1 MVNKKNEESK
11 IKYFCPIC
19 LKSFGNRKD
28 NYQNHIKKISG
39 CGAEII
45 KLEEIKI
52 QKDILDSDK
61 NKFLNVESNNLALIE
76 LMKKIINQNEKMNNN
91 ILDLNNDILDLKNE
105 ISILKEDN
113 ENLKNKVIQYNTTNN
128 NNNNCIVINNFNDTN
143 YKDNF
148 NNLLKEKGK
157 SIYLQTLRNVFLNP
171 QKPENHTFYIAD
183 KSRGLAKIYNN
194 GLWETKNM
202 NLIVDKIIDSVVE
215 YFNLSIEEIKEDH
228 EKYERL
234 KNTIASK
241 VNYIQL
247 CDLEYLDDLEDDTKE
262 NKERI
267 QRCKDFRQLVYDEI
281 IILFHDNKKTVLDTH
296 KKQKIIKNI

>member
-45 KLEEIKI
+45 KLEEIKM

-61 NKFLNVESNNLALIE
+61 NKFLNVKNDNLALIE

-143 YKDNF
+143 YKGNF

-215 YFNLSIEEIKEDH
+215 YFNLSIEKIKEDRERY
-228 EKYERL
+228 EKL
-234 KNTIASK
+234 KKTIVSK

-296 KKQKIIKNI
+296 KKQKINKSI

>member
-1 MVNKKNEESK
+1 MVYIKKNLSKIRYICPNCNKDFNNRKSDFNRHINKKK
-11 IKYFCPIC
+11 
-19 LKSFGNRKD
+19 
-28 NYQNHIKKISG
+28 G
-39 CGAEII
+39 CVNNNINIEIETI
-45 KLEEIKI
+45 NI
-52 QKDILDSDK
+52 
-61 NKFLNVESNNLALIE
+61 ESNNPMMIE
-76 LMKKIINQNEKMNNN
+76 FMNKIINQNEKMNN
-91 ILDLNNDILDLKNE
+91 DILDLKNK
-105 ISILKEDN
+105 ISILEEDN
-113 ENLKNKVIQYNTTNN
+113 ENLKNQVIQYNTTNNN

-143 YKDNF
+143 YKGNF
-148 NNLLKEKGK
+148 NNLLKERGK
-157 SIYLQTLRNVFLNP
+157 SIYLKTLRNVFLNP

-202 NLIVDKIIDSVVE
+202 GLIVDKIIDSVVE

-247 CDLEYLDDLEDDTKE
+247 CDLEYLDDLEDDSKE
-262 NKERI
+262 NKEII
-267 QRCKDFRQLVYDEI
+267 QRCKYFRQLVYDEI
-281 IILFHDNKKTVLDTH
+281 IVLFHDNKKTVLDTH

>member
-39 CGAEII
+39 CGTEII
-45 KLEEIKI
+45 KLEEIKM

-61 NKFLNVESNNLALIE
+61 NESLNVKNNNLALME
-76 LMKKIINQNEKMNNN
+76 LLKRIINQNEKMNN
-91 ILDLNNDILDLKNE
+91 DILDLKNK
-105 ISILKEDN
+105 ISILEEDN
-113 ENLKNKVIQYNTTNN
+113 ENLKNQVIQYNTTN

-143 YKDNF
+143 YKGNF
-148 NNLLKEKGK
+148 NNLLKERGK
-157 SIYLQTLRNVFLNP
+157 SIYLKTLRNVFLNP

-202 NLIVDKIIDSVVE
+202 GLIVDKIIDSVVE

-228 EKYERL
+228 ERYEKL

-267 QRCKDFRQLVYDEI
+267 QRCKEFRQLVYDEI
-281 IILFHDNKKTVLDTH
+281 VLLFHDNKKTVLDTH
-296 KKQKIIKNI
+296 KK

>member
-1 MVNKKNEESK
+1 MVYIKKNLSKIRYVCPNCNKDFNNRKSDFNRHINKKKGCANDNINIEKDDINIENET
-11 IKYFCPIC
+11 
-19 LKSFGNRKD
+19 
-28 NYQNHIKKISG
+28 
-39 CGAEII
+39 
-45 KLEEIKI
+45 
-52 QKDILDSDK
+52 K
-61 NKFLNVESNNLALIE
+61 NIESNNPMMIE
-76 LMKKIINQNEKMNNN
+76 FMNKIINQNKKM
-91 ILDLNNDILDLKNE
+91 NNDILDLKNK
-105 ISILKEDN
+105 ISILEEDN
-113 ENLKNKVIQYNTTNN
+113 ENLKNQVIQYNT
-128 NNNNCIVINNFNDTN
+128 NNNNCIIINNFNDTN
-143 YKDNF
+143 YKGNF
-148 NNLLKEKGK
+148 NNLLKERGK
-157 SIYLQTLRNVFLNP
+157 SIYLKTLRNVFLNP

-202 NLIVDKIIDSVVE
+202 GTIVDKIIDSVVE

-234 KNTIASK
+234 KKTIVSK

-247 CDLEYLDDLEDDTKE
+247 CDLEYLDDLEDDSKE

-267 QRCKDFRQLVYDEI
+267 QRCKDFRQMVYDEI

>member
-45 KLEEIKI
+45 KLEEIKM

-61 NKFLNVESNNLALIE
+61 NDNLALME
-76 LMKKIINQNEKMNNN
+76 LLKRIINQNEKMNN
-91 ILDLNNDILDLKNE
+91 DILDLKNK
-105 ISILKEDN
+105 ISILEEDN
-113 ENLKNKVIQYNTTNN
+113 ENLKNKVIQYNTT

-148 NNLLKEKGK
+148 NNLLKERGK
-157 SIYLQTLRNVFLNP
+157 SIYLKTLRNVFLNP

-202 NLIVDKIIDSVVE
+202 SLIVDKIIDSVVE

-228 EKYERL
+228 ERYEKL

-262 NKERI
+262 NKEKI

-281 IILFHDNKKTVLDTH
+281 IVLFHDNKKIVLDTH
-296 KKQKIIKNI
+296 KKQKISKNI

>member
-1 MVNKKNEESK
+1 MVNKKNNELKIRYICPNCSK
-11 IKYFCPIC
+11 DFN
-19 LKSFGNRKD
+19 NRKSD
-28 NYQNHIKKISG
+28 YNRHINKKNG
-39 CGAEII
+39 CENENI
-45 KLEEIKI
+45 KVNNNINIE
-52 QKDILDSDK
+52 
-61 NKFLNVESNNLALIE
+61 NNNLLIME
-76 LMKKIINQNEKMNNN
+76 FMNKIINQNEKMNNN
-91 ILDLNNDILDLKNE
+91 IIDLNNDILDLKNE

-113 ENLKNKVIQYNTTNN
+113 ENLKNQVIQYNTT

-143 YKDNF
+143 YKGNF

-157 SIYLQTLRNVFLNP
+157 SIYLKTLRNVFLNP

-202 NLIVDKIIDSVVE
+202 ILIVDKIIDSVVE

-228 EKYERL
+228 ERYEKL

-281 IILFHDNKKTVLDTH
+281 VLLFHDNKKTVLDTH
-296 KKQKIIKNI
+296 KKQKINKSI

>member
-1 MVNKKNEESK
+1 MVYIKKNLSKIRYVCPNCNKDFNNRKSDFNRHINKKKGCVNDNINIEKDDINIENET
-11 IKYFCPIC
+11 INI
-19 LKSFGNRKD
+19 
-28 NYQNHIKKISG
+28 
-39 CGAEII
+39 
-45 KLEEIKI
+45 
-52 QKDILDSDK
+52 
-61 NKFLNVESNNLALIE
+61 ESNNPMMIE
-76 LMKKIINQNEKMNNN
+76 FMNKIINQNEKMNK
-91 ILDLNNDILDLKNE
+91 DILDLKNK
-105 ISILKEDN
+105 ISILEEDN
-113 ENLKNKVIQYNTTNN
+113 ENLKNQVIQYNTT

-143 YKDNF
+143 YKGNF
-148 NNLLKEKGK
+148 NNLLKERGK
-157 SIYLQTLRNVFLNP
+157 SIYLKTLRNVFLNP

-202 NLIVDKIIDSVVE
+202 GLIVDKIIDNVVE

-228 EKYERL
+228 ERYEKL

>member
-11 IKYFCPIC
+11 IKYSCPIC

-45 KLEEIKI
+45 KLEEIKM
-52 QKDILDSDK
+52 QKDILD
-61 NKFLNVESNNLALIE
+61 NNSMIME
-76 LMKKIINQNEKMNNN
+76 IMKKIINQNEKMNKIINQN
-91 ILDLNNDILDLKNE
+91 EKMNKDILDLKNK
-105 ISILKEDN
+105 ISILEEDN
-113 ENLKNKVIQYNTTNN
+113 ENLKNQVIQYNTT

-143 YKDNF
+143 YKGNF
-148 NNLLKEKGK
+148 NNLLKERGK
-157 SIYLQTLRNVFLNP
+157 SIYLKTLRNVFLNP

-202 NLIVDKIIDSVVE
+202 GLIVDKIIDSVVE

-228 EKYERL
+228 ERYEKL
-234 KNTIASK
+234 KKTIVSK

-267 QRCKDFRQLVYDEI
+267 QRCREFRQLIYDEI
-281 IILFHDNKKTVLDTH
+281 VILFHDNKKTVLDTH

>member
-1 MVNKKNEESK
+1 MVYIKKNLSK
-11 IKYFCPIC
+11 IKYICPNC
-19 LKSFGNRKD
+19 SKDFNNRKSD
-28 NYQNHIKKISG
+28 YNRHINKKNG
-39 CGAEII
+39 CVNENINI
-45 KLEEIKI
+45 ENENINI
-52 QKDILDSDK
+52 ENEDVNI
-61 NKFLNVESNNLALIE
+61 ESNNLIIME
-76 LMKKIINQNEKMNNN
+76 LMKRIINQNEKM
-91 ILDLNNDILDLKNE
+91 NNDILDLKNE

-113 ENLKNKVIQYNTTNN
+113 ENLKNQVIQYNTTN

-143 YKDNF
+143 YKGNF
-148 NNLLKEKGK
+148 NNLLKERGK
-157 SIYLQTLRNVFLNP
+157 SIYLKTLRNVFLNP

-202 NLIVDKIIDSVVE
+202 GLIVDKIIDSVVE

-228 EKYERL
+228 ERYEKL

-267 QRCKDFRQLVYDEI
+267 QRCKEFRQLVYDEI
-281 IILFHDNKKTVLDTH
+281 VLLFHDNKKTVLDTH
-296 KKQKIIKNI
+296 KKQKINKSI

>member
-45 KLEEIKI
+45 KLEEIKM

-61 NKFLNVESNNLALIE
+61 NDNFALME
-76 LMKKIINQNEKMNNN
+76 LIKKIINQNEKM
-91 ILDLNNDILDLKNE
+91 NNDILDLKNE
-105 ISILKEDN
+105 ISILKDDN
-113 ENLKNKVIQYNTTNN
+113 ENLKNQVIQYNTNNN
-128 NNNNCIVINNFNDTN
+128 NNNNCIIINNFNDTN
-143 YKDNF
+143 YKGNF
-148 NNLLKEKGK
+148 NNLLKERGK
-157 SIYLQTLRNVFLNP
+157 SIYLKTLRNVFLNP

-202 NLIVDKIIDSVVE
+202 GSIVDKIIDSVVE

-234 KNTIASK
+234 KKTIVSK

-247 CDLEYLDDLEDDTKE
+247 CDLEYLDDLEDDSKE

-267 QRCKDFRQLVYDEI
+267 QRCKDFRQMVYDEI
-281 IILFHDNKKTVLDTH
+281 IVLFHDNKKTVLDTH

>member
-1 MVNKKNEESK
+1 MVYIKKNLSKIRYVCPNCNKDFNNRKSDFNRHINKKKGCVNNNINIENET
-11 IKYFCPIC
+11 I
-19 LKSFGNRKD
+19 
-28 NYQNHIKKISG
+28 
-39 CGAEII
+39 
-45 KLEEIKI
+45 
-52 QKDILDSDK
+52 
-61 NKFLNVESNNLALIE
+61 NVESNNPIMIE
-76 LMKKIINQNEKMNNN
+76 FMNKIINQNEKMNN
-91 ILDLNNDILDLKNE
+91 DILDLKNK
-105 ISILKEDN
+105 ISILEEDN
-113 ENLKNKVIQYNTTNN
+113 ENLKNQVIQYNTTNN
-128 NNNNCIVINNFNDTN
+128 NNNNNCIIINNFNDTN
-143 YKDNF
+143 YKGNF
-148 NNLLKEKGK
+148 NNLLKERGK
-157 SIYLQTLRNVFLNP
+157 SIYLKTLRNVFLNP

-202 NLIVDKIIDSVVE
+202 GLIVDKIIDNVVE

-247 CDLEYLDDLEDDTKE
+247 CDLEYLDDLEDDSKE

-267 QRCKDFRQLVYDEI
+267 QRCKEFRQLVYDEI
-281 IILFHDNKKTVLDTH
+281 VILFHDNKKTVLDTH

>member
-1 MVNKKNEESK
+1 MVNKKNEENK
-11 IKYFCPIC
+11 VKYICPIC

-39 CGAEII
+39 CGPEII
-45 KLEEIKI
+45 KLEEMKI
-52 QKDILDSDK
+52 QKDILDVNK
-61 NKFLNVESNNLALIE
+61 NEFLNVKNDNLVIIE
-76 LMKKIINQNEKMNNN
+76 FMKKIIHQNEKM
-91 ILDLNNDILDLKNE
+91 NNDILDLKNE
-105 ISILKEDN
+105 ISILKDDN
-113 ENLKNKVIQYNTTNN
+113 ENLRNQVINYNTTNN
-128 NNNNCIVINNFNDTN
+128 NQYILQINNFDDTC
-143 YKDNF
+143 YDGNF
-148 NNLLKEKGK
+148 NNFLKERGK
-157 SIYLQTLRNVFLNP
+157 SIYLKTLKNVFLNP

-202 NLIVDKIIDSVVE
+202 SLIVDKIIDSVVE

-228 EKYERL
+228 ERYEKL
-234 KNTIASK
+234 KNTIVSK

-267 QRCKDFRQLVYDEI
+267 QRCKDFRQLVYNEI
-281 IILFHDNKKTVLDTH
+281 VILFHDNKKTVLDTH
-296 KKQKIIKNI
+296 KKQKVNIIKA

>member
-1 MVNKKNEESK
+1 MVYIKKNLSKIRYVCPNCNKDFNNRKSDFNRHINKKKGCVNNNINIENET
-11 IKYFCPIC
+11 I
-19 LKSFGNRKD
+19 
-28 NYQNHIKKISG
+28 
-39 CGAEII
+39 
-45 KLEEIKI
+45 
-52 QKDILDSDK
+52 
-61 NKFLNVESNNLALIE
+61 NVESNNPIMIE
-76 LMKKIINQNEKMNNN
+76 FMNKIINQNEKMNN
-91 ILDLNNDILDLKNE
+91 DILDLKNK
-105 ISILKEDN
+105 ISILEEDN
-113 ENLKNKVIQYNTTNN
+113 ENLKNQVIQYNTTNNN

-143 YKDNF
+143 YKGNF
-148 NNLLKEKGK
+148 NNLLKERGK
-157 SIYLQTLRNVFLNP
+157 SIYLKTLRNVFLNP

-202 NLIVDKIIDSVVE
+202 GSIVDKIIDSVVE

-234 KNTIASK
+234 KKTIVSK

-247 CDLEYLDDLEDDTKE
+247 CDLEYLDDLEDDSKE

-267 QRCKDFRQLVYDEI
+267 QRCKDFRQMVYDEI
-281 IILFHDNKKTVLDTH
+281 IVLFHDNKKTVLDTH

>member
-1 MVNKKNEESK
+1 MVNKKNNELKIRYVCPNCSK
-11 IKYFCPIC
+11 DFN
-19 LKSFGNRKD
+19 NRKSD
-28 NYQNHIKKISG
+28 YNRHINKKNG
-39 CGAEII
+39 CENENI
-45 KLEEIKI
+45 KVNNNINIE
-52 QKDILDSDK
+52 
-61 NKFLNVESNNLALIE
+61 NNNLLIME
-76 LMKKIINQNEKMNNN
+76 LMNKIINQNEKMNN
-91 ILDLNNDILDLKNE
+91 DILDLKNK
-105 ISILKEDN
+105 ISILEEDN
-113 ENLKNKVIQYNTTNN
+113 ENLKNKVIQYNTT

-148 NNLLKEKGK
+148 NNLLKERGK
-157 SIYLQTLRNVFLNP
+157 SIYLKTLRNVFLNP

-202 NLIVDKIIDSVVE
+202 SLIVDKIIDSVVE

-228 EKYERL
+228 ERYEKL

-267 QRCKDFRQLVYDEI
+267 QRCKEFRQLVYDEI
-281 IILFHDNKKTVLDTH
+281 VLLFHDNKKTVLDTH
-296 KKQKIIKNI
+296 KKQKINKSI

>member
-1 MVNKKNEESK
+1 MVNKKNEERK
-11 IKYFCPIC
+11 IKYVCPIC

-45 KLEEIKI
+45 KLEEIKM

-61 NKFLNVESNNLALIE
+61 NESFNIKNDNFSLIE
-76 LMKKIINQNEKMNNN
+76 LMNKIINQNKKMN
-91 ILDLNNDILDLKNE
+91 DDILDLKNE

-113 ENLKNKVIQYNTTNN
+113 ENLKNQVIQYNTNNN
-128 NNNNCIVINNFNDTN
+128 NNNNCIIINNFNDTN
-143 YKDNF
+143 YKGNF
-148 NNLLKEKGK
+148 NNLLKERGK
-157 SIYLQTLRNVFLNP
+157 SIYLKTLRNVFLNP

-194 GLWETKNM
+194 GFWETKNM
-202 NLIVDKIIDSVVE
+202 VSIVDKIIDSVVE

-234 KNTIASK
+234 KKTIVSK

-267 QRCKDFRQLVYDEI
+267 QRCKDFRQMVYDEI
-281 IILFHDNKKTVLDTH
+281 IVLFHDNKKTVLDTH

>member
-1 MVNKKNEESK
+1 MVNKKNNELKIRYVCPNCSK
-11 IKYFCPIC
+11 DFN
-19 LKSFGNRKD
+19 NRKSD
-28 NYQNHIKKISG
+28 YNRHINKKNG
-39 CGAEII
+39 CENENIKFNNNINIENNNSLIMEIM
-45 KLEEIKI
+45 
-52 QKDILDSDK
+52 
-61 NKFLNVESNNLALIE
+61 N
-76 LMKKIINQNEKMNNN
+76 KIINQNEKMNKIINQN
-91 ILDLNNDILDLKNE
+91 EKMNNDILDLKNE

-113 ENLKNKVIQYNTTNN
+113 ENLKNQVIQYNTN
-128 NNNNCIVINNFNDTN
+128 NNNNCIIINNFNDTN
-143 YKDNF
+143 YKGNF
-148 NNLLKEKGK
+148 NNLLKERGK
-157 SIYLQTLRNVFLNP
+157 SIYLKTLRNVFLNP

-267 QRCKDFRQLVYDEI
+267 QRCKEFRQLVYDEI
-281 IILFHDNKKTVLDTH
+281 VILFHDNKKTVLDTH

>member
-1 MVNKKNEESK
+1 M
-11 IKYFCPIC
+11 
-19 LKSFGNRKD
+19 
-28 NYQNHIKKISG
+28 
-39 CGAEII
+39 
-45 KLEEIKI
+45 

-61 NKFLNVESNNLALIE
+61 NDNLALIE

-215 YFNLSIEEIKEDH
+215 YFNLSIEKIKEDRERY
-228 EKYERL
+228 EKL
-234 KNTIASK
+234 KKTIVSK

-267 QRCKDFRQLVYDEI
+267 QRCKEFRQLVYDEI
-281 IILFHDNKKTVLDTH
+281 VVLFHDNKKTVLDTH
-296 KKQKIIKNI
+296 KKQKINKSI

>member
-1 MVNKKNEESK
+1 MVYIKKNLSKIRYVCPNCNKDFNNRKSDFNRHINKKKGCVNDNINIEKDDINMENET
-11 IKYFCPIC
+11 INI
-19 LKSFGNRKD
+19 
-28 NYQNHIKKISG
+28 
-39 CGAEII
+39 
-45 KLEEIKI
+45 
-52 QKDILDSDK
+52 
-61 NKFLNVESNNLALIE
+61 ESNNPMMIE
-76 LMKKIINQNEKMNNN
+76 FMNKIINQNEKMNK
-91 ILDLNNDILDLKNE
+91 DILDLKNK
-105 ISILKEDN
+105 ISILEEDN
-113 ENLKNKVIQYNTTNN
+113 ENLKNQVIQYNTTNN

-143 YKDNF
+143 YKGNF
-148 NNLLKEKGK
+148 NNLLKERGK
-157 SIYLQTLRNVFLNP
+157 SIYLKTLRNVFLNP

-202 NLIVDKIIDSVVE
+202 GLIVDKIIDSVVE

-281 IILFHDNKKTVLDTH
+281 VLLFHDNKKTVLDTH
-296 KKQKIIKNI
+296 KKQKINKSI

>member
-1 MVNKKNEESK
+1 MVYIKKNLPKIRYVCPNCNKDFNNRKSDFNRHINKKKGCANDNINIEKDDINIENET
-11 IKYFCPIC
+11 
-19 LKSFGNRKD
+19 
-28 NYQNHIKKISG
+28 
-39 CGAEII
+39 
-45 KLEEIKI
+45 
-52 QKDILDSDK
+52 K
-61 NKFLNVESNNLALIE
+61 NIESNNPMMIE
-76 LMKKIINQNEKMNNN
+76 LMNKIINQNEKMNN
-91 ILDLNNDILDLKNE
+91 DILDLKNK
-105 ISILKEDN
+105 ISILEEDN
-113 ENLKNKVIQYNTTNN
+113 ENLKNQVIQYNTNNN
-128 NNNNCIVINNFNDTN
+128 NNNNCIIINNFNDTN
-143 YKDNF
+143 YKGNF
-148 NNLLKEKGK
+148 NNLLKERGK
-157 SIYLQTLRNVFLNP
+157 SIYLKTLRNVFLNP

-202 NLIVDKIIDSVVE
+202 GSIVDKIIDSVVE

-234 KNTIASK
+234 KKTIVSK

-247 CDLEYLDDLEDDTKE
+247 CDLEYLDDLEDDSKE

-267 QRCKDFRQLVYDEI
+267 QRCKDFRQMVYDEI

>member
-61 NKFLNVESNNLALIE
+61 NEYLNIKNDNLALME
-76 LMKKIINQNEKMNNN
+76 LMKRIINQNEKM
-91 ILDLNNDILDLKNE
+91 NNDILDLKNE

-113 ENLKNKVIQYNTTNN
+113 ENLKNQVIQYNTTN

-143 YKDNF
+143 YKGNF
-148 NNLLKEKGK
+148 NNLLKERGK
-157 SIYLQTLRNVFLNP
+157 SIYLKTLRNVFLNP

-202 NLIVDKIIDSVVE
+202 SFIVDKIIDSVVE
-215 YFNLSIEEIKEDH
+215 YFNLSIEEIKEDR
-228 EKYERL
+228 ERYERL

-247 CDLEYLDDLEDDTKE
+247 CDLEYLDDLEDDSKE
-262 NKERI
+262 NRERI

-281 IILFHDNKKTVLDTH
+281 IVLFHDNKKTVLDTH
-296 KKQKIIKNI
+296 KKQKISKNI

>member
-1 MVNKKNEESK
+1 MVNKKNNELKIRYICPNCSK
-11 IKYFCPIC
+11 DFN
-19 LKSFGNRKD
+19 NRKSD
-28 NYQNHIKKISG
+28 YNRHINKKNG
-39 CGAEII
+39 CENENI
-45 KLEEIKI
+45 KVNNNINIE
-52 QKDILDSDK
+52 
-61 NKFLNVESNNLALIE
+61 NNNLLIME
-76 LMKKIINQNEKMNNN
+76 FMNKIINQNEKMNNN
-91 ILDLNNDILDLKNE
+91 IIDLNNDILDLKNE

-113 ENLKNKVIQYNTTNN
+113 ENLKNQVIQYNTT

-143 YKDNF
+143 YKGNF
-148 NNLLKEKGK
+148 NNLLKERGK
-157 SIYLQTLRNVFLNP
+157 SIYLKTLRNVFLNP

-202 NLIVDKIIDSVVE
+202 SLIVDKIIDSVVE
-215 YFNLSIEEIKEDH
+215 YFNLSIKEIKEDH
-228 EKYERL
+228 ERYERL

-281 IILFHDNKKTVLDTH
+281 VLLFHDNKKTVLDTH
-296 KKQKIIKNI
+296 KKQKINKSI